1 MTVPKKVTRKT
12 AQTLPPRGQKGGGST
27 VAAASQQAKATQQK
41 VGSPSGPAG
50 GMVEVKILPLAPT
63 VHAAAHLDRIE
74 GAKPSCQ
81 KCYGTG
87 RLGWQIAPNGSKSVV
102 PCVCVIRASKRL
114 AAARHA
120 AQQFIGE
127 SKRSERQ
134 AALLAPALTVGP
146 TPLVSSLASPQI
158 PNSLP
163 VQNPAPV
170 ADVEKRAQF
179 AQVPDSDGENQKQ
192 SRAKG

>member
-27 VAAASQQAKATQQK
+27 VAAASQQAKASQQK
-41 VGSPSGPAG
+41 VGSPSGKAG
-50 GMVEVKILPLAPT
+50 GMVEVKVLPLAPT
-63 VHAAAHLDRIE
+63 VHAAAHLEKIE
-74 GAKPSCQ
+74 GAKPSCS

-102 PCVCVIRASKRL
+102 PCVCVIRHTKRL

-120 AQQFIGE
+120 AQQFTGE

-134 AALLAPALTVGP
+134 MALLAPALTLNAP
-146 TPLVSSLASPQI
+146 ALLSPLI

-170 ADVEKRAQF
+170 ADVEKRNSIAPL
-179 AQVPDSDGENQKQ
+179 VPVDGENQKQ